1 MFIEETILNY
11 QKDAF
16 EVLEYVSDLKHYY
29 KTGYGY
35 ALNYRSAT
43 PLLDDMVGIIREMVE
58 NPDSKPRADLYF
70 GHAET
75 AVPLMALLGLFEGAP
90 LTADSFV
97 LGKVEEL
104 AQTWL
109 SDR

>member
-1 MFIEETILNY
+1 
-11 QKDAF
+11 
-16 EVLEYVSDLKHYY
+16 LKHYY

-43 PLLDDMVGIIREMVE
+43 PLLDDMVGLIRDMVK
-58 NPDSKPRADLYF
+58 NPDAKPRADLYF

-75 AVPLMALLGLFEGAP
+75 AVPLMALLGLFDGAP

-97 LGKVEEL
+97 LGTVKY
-104 AQTWL
+104 
-109 SDR
+109 SDLLMREKPS